1 MDLLKQLESKMQA
14 LVQQR
19 NQLKEELESLK
30 AAGAAAAAMG
40 DQELQSLRARLEE
53 AVAEKTALE
62 KDREAV
68 KEQVA
73 SILRALEAL
82 G

>member
-1 MDLLKQLESKMQA
+1 MDLLKQLEAKMQA

-19 NQLKEELESLK
+19 NQLKDELDALK
-30 AAGAAAAAMG
+30 SVGAAGH
-40 DQELQSLRARLEE
+40 QELQDLRTRLEE
-53 AVAEKTALE
+53 AQAARSALE
-62 KDREAV
+62 QDREAV

-73 SILRALEAL
+73 AILRALEAL

>member
-1 MDLLKQLESKMQA
+1 MDLLKQLETKMQA
-14 LVQQR
+14 LVLQR
-19 NQLKEELESLK
+19 NQLKEELEALK
-30 AAGAAAAAMG
+30 AAGAAG

-53 AVAEKTALE
+53 ALAEKAVLE
-62 KDREAV
+62 RDREAV

>member
-1 MDLLKQLESKMQA
+1 MDLLKQLEAKVQA

-19 NQLKEELESLK
+19 NQLKDELVAIK
-30 AAGAAAAAMG
+30 ATG

-53 AVAEKTALE
+53 AQAERTTLQKE
-62 KDREAV
+62 REAV
-68 KEQVA
+68 KDQVA
-73 SILRALEAL
+73 AILRSLEAL

>member
-19 NQLKEELESLK
+19 NRLKEELDALK
-30 AAGAAAAAMG
+30 AAGAAG
-40 DQELQSLRARLEE
+40 TLEIQSLRVQLDE
-53 AVAEKTALE
+53 AVAAKVALE
-62 KDREAV
+62 RDREAV

>member
-1 MDLLKQLESKMQA
+1 MDLLKQLEAKMQA

-19 NQLKEELESLK
+19 NQLKEELEALK
-30 AAGAAAAAMG
+30 AAGAVG
-40 DQELQSLRARLEE
+40 DQELRSLQTRLD
-53 AVAEKTALE
+53 AALAEKAVLE

-73 SILRALEAL
+73 AILRALEAL

>member
-1 MDLLKQLESKMQA
+1 MELLKQLESRVQA

-19 NQLKEELESLK
+19 NQLKEELDALK
-30 AAGAAAAAMG
+30 AAG

-53 AVAEKTALE
+53 AQAERTTLQKE
-62 KDREAV
+62 REAV

-73 SILRALEAL
+73 TILRSLEAL

>member
-1 MDLLKQLESKMQA
+1 MNLISWIFLA
-14 LVQQR
+14 LA
-19 NQLKEELESLK
+19 L
-30 AAGAAAAAMG
+30 AAGAVAYLMSVRAQKAAVDSSQA
-40 DQELQSLRARLEE
+40 Q
-53 AVAEKTALE
+53 AEKTILE

-73 SILRALEAL
+73 AILRALEAL

>member
-1 MDLLKQLESKMQA
+1 MDLLKQLETKMQA

-19 NQLKEELESLK
+19 NQLKEELDALK
-30 AAGAAAAAMG
+30 AAGSEG
-40 DQELQSLRARLEE
+40 DRELQALKTKLEQALADKASLEN
-53 AVAEKTALE
+53 
-62 KDREAV
+62 DREAV

-73 SILRALEAL
+73 AILRALEAL

>member
-19 NQLKEELESLK
+19 NQLKEELEALK
-30 AAGAAAAAMG
+30 AAGASG
-40 DQELQSLRARLEE
+40 DQELQSLRVRLEE
-53 AVAEKTALE
+53 AVAEKTTLE
-62 KDREAV
+62 MDREAV

-73 SILRALEAL
+73 AILRAMEAL

>member
-1 MDLLKQLESKMQA
+1 MDLLRQLESKVQA

-19 NQLKEELESLK
+19 NQLKEELDALK
-30 AAGAAAAAMG
+30 ANG

-53 AVAEKTALE
+53 AQAERTILE
-62 KDREAV
+62 KEREGV

-73 SILRALEAL
+73 AILRSLEAL

>member
-1 MDLLKQLESKMQA
+1 MDLLKQLETKMQT

-19 NQLKEELESLK
+19 NQLKEELDGLK
-30 AAGAAAAAMG
+30 AAGANPQIFGTPTISQTPNQAW
-40 DQELQSLRARLEE
+40 
-53 AVAEKTALE
+53 AEKAALE

-68 KEQVA
+68 KDQVA
-73 SILRALEAL
+73 AILRALEAL

>member
-14 LVQQR
+14 LVLQR
-19 NQLKEELESLK
+19 NQLKEELDALK
-30 AAGAAAAAMG
+30 AAGAAGNQA
-40 DQELQSLRARLEE
+40 LQSVQTQLEE
-53 AVAEKTALE
+53 ALAAKVALE
-62 KDREAV
+62 QDREAV

-73 SILRALEAL
+73 AILRALEAL

>member
-19 NQLKEELESLK
+19 NQLKEELDALK
-30 AAGAAAAAMG
+30 AAGSA
-40 DQELQSLRARLEE
+40 DSQELQSLRARLEE
-53 AVAEKTALE
+53 AQADKAALE

>member
-1 MDLLKQLESKMQA
+1 MDLLKQLETKMQA

-19 NQLKEELESLK
+19 NQLKEELEALK
-30 AAGAAAAAMG
+30 AGG
-40 DQELQSLRARLEE
+40 DQELQSLRAQL
-53 AVAEKTALE
+53 AESAAMNAALE

-68 KEQVA
+68 KDQVA
-73 SILRALEAL
+73 AILQALEAL

>member
-1 MDLLKQLESKMQA
+1 MDLLKQLESKMQT

-19 NQLKEELESLK
+19 NQLRDELDTLK
-30 AAGAAAAAMG
+30 ATGTVG
-40 DQELQSLRARLEE
+40 DREIQSLRARLEE
-53 AVAEKTALE
+53 VLAEKTSLE
-62 KDREAV
+62 RDREAV

>member
-1 MDLLKQLESKMQA
+1 MDLLKQLESKMQS

-19 NQLKEELESLK
+19 NQLKEELDALK
-30 AAGAAAAAMG
+30 SAGSAG
-40 DQELQSLRARLEE
+40 EQELQSLRTRLED
-53 AVAEKTALE
+53 ALAEKVALE

-68 KEQVA
+68 KAQVA
-73 SILRALEAL
+73 AILQALEAL

>member
-1 MDLLKQLESKMQA
+1 MDLLKQLETKMQA

-19 NQLKEELESLK
+19 NQLKEEVDALK
-30 AAGAAAAAMG
+30 AAGDREVQG
-40 DQELQSLRARLEE
+40 LRARLEE
-53 AVAEKTALE
+53 AQAEKVALE

-68 KEQVA
+68 REQVA
-73 SILRALEAL
+73 AILRALEAL

>member
-14 LVQQR
+14 LVLQR
-19 NQLKEELESLK
+19 NQLKEELDGLK
-30 AAGAAAAAMG
+30 AAGAEG
-40 DQELQSLRARLEE
+40 DQELRSLRVQLEE
-53 AVAEKTALE
+53 AQAARTALE

-73 SILRALEAL
+73 AILRALEAL

>member
-19 NQLKEELESLK
+19 NQLKEELDALK
-30 AAGAAAAAMG
+30 AAGAAG
-40 DQELQSLRARLEE
+40 DQELQSLRTQLE
-53 AVAEKTALE
+53 AAMADKVALE

>member
-19 NQLKEELESLK
+19 NQLKEELDALK
-30 AAGAAAAAMG
+30 AAGAAG
-40 DQELQSLRARLEE
+40 DQAVQSLRARLEE
-53 AVAEKTALE
+53 VQAEKATLE
-62 KDREAV
+62 KEREAV

>member
-19 NQLKEELESLK
+19 NQLKDELDALK
-30 AAGAAAAAMG
+30 AVGATG
-40 DQELQSLRARLEE
+40 DREVQSLRARLEE
-53 AVAEKTALE
+53 IMAEKTLLE
-62 KDREAV
+62 TDREAV

>member
-1 MDLLKQLESKMQA
+1 MDLLKQLEAKLQT

-19 NQLKEELESLK
+19 NQLKEELDALK
-30 AAGAAAAAMG
+30 AAGSSGA
-40 DQELQSLRARLEE
+40 QELKDLKAQLAEAQAARA
-53 AVAEKTALE
+53 ALE
-62 KDREAV
+62 QDRDVA

-73 SILRALEAL
+73 AILRSLEAL

>member
-19 NQLKEELESLK
+19 NQLKEELDALK
-30 AAGAAAAAMG
+30 AAG
-40 DQELQSLRARLEE
+40 DQELQSLRTRLEE
-53 AVAEKTALE
+53 ALAEKTALE

-73 SILRALEAL
+73 AILRAMEAL

>member
-1 MDLLKQLESKMQA
+1 MDLLKQLETKMQA

-19 NQLKEELESLK
+19 NQLKEELDGLK
-30 AAGAAAAAMG
+30 AAGAAG

-53 AVAEKTALE
+53 AQGARTTLE
-62 KDREAV
+62 KEREAV

-73 SILRALEAL
+73 GILRALEAL

>member
-19 NQLKEELESLK
+19 NQLKEELDALK
-30 AAGAAAAAMG
+30 AVGATG
-40 DQELQSLRARLEE
+40 DLEIHSLRTRLEE
-53 AVAEKTALE
+53 VMAEKTLLE

>member
-1 MDLLKQLESKMQA
+1 MDLLKQLEAKMQA

-19 NQLKEELESLK
+19 NQLKEELDALK
-30 AAGAAAAAMG
+30 SAGAAG
-40 DQELQSLRARLEE
+40 DHELRSLRARLEE
-53 AVAEKTALE
+53 AEAGRAALE
-62 KDREAV
+62 QDREAV

-73 SILRALEAL
+73 AILRALEAL

>member
-1 MDLLKQLESKMQA
+1 MDLLKQLESKMQT

-19 NQLKEELESLK
+19 NQLKDELDALK
-30 AAGAAAAAMG
+30 AAGATG
-40 DQELQSLRARLEE
+40 DREIQSLKARLEE
-53 AVAEKTALE
+53 VMAEKTSLE

-68 KEQVA
+68 KEQVV

>member
-19 NQLKEELESLK
+19 NQLKDELDTLK
-30 AAGAAAAAMG
+30 AAGAAG

-68 KEQVA
+68 KVQVA
-73 SILRALEAL
+73 SILRALEDL

>member
-19 NQLKEELESLK
+19 NQLKDELDGLK
-30 AAGAAAAAMG
+30 AAGAAG

-53 AVAEKTALE
+53 AVAEKVALE

>member
-1 MDLLKQLESKMQA
+1 MDLLKQLETKVQG

-19 NQLKEELESLK
+19 NQLKEELDAMKS
-30 AAGAAAAAMG
+30 AG
-40 DQELQSLRARLEE
+40 DREVQSLRARLEE
-53 AVAEKTALE
+53 AQAERQALQKE
-62 KDREAV
+62 REDV

-73 SILRALEAL
+73 AILRSLEAL

>member
-1 MDLLKQLESKMQA
+1 MDLLKQLETKMQA

-19 NQLKEELESLK
+19 NQLKEELDGLK
-30 AAGAAAAAMG
+30 AAG
-40 DQELQSLRARLEE
+40 DQELQSLRSSLDQAL
-53 AVAEKTALE
+53 AEKAALE

-68 KEQVA
+68 KDQVA
-73 SILRALEAL
+73 AILRALEAL

>member
-1 MDLLKQLESKMQA
+1 MDLLKQLEAKMQV

-19 NQLKEELESLK
+19 NQLKDELDALK
-30 AAGAAAAAMG
+30 AAGAAG
-40 DQELQSLRARLEE
+40 NQELQTLRARLEE

-62 KDREAV
+62 MDREAV
-68 KEQVA
+68 KEQVSA
-73 SILRALEAL
+73 ILRALEAL

>member
-1 MDLLKQLESKMQA
+1 MDLLKQLESKMQT

-19 NQLKEELESLK
+19 NQLKDESDALK
-30 AAGAAAAAMG
+30 AAGATG
-40 DQELQSLRARLEE
+40 DREIQSLKARLEE
-53 AVAEKTALE
+53 VMAEKTSLE

-68 KEQVA
+68 KEQVV

>member
-19 NQLKEELESLK
+19 NQLKEELDALK
-30 AAGAAAAAMG
+30 AAGAAG
-40 DQELQSLRARLEE
+40 DQELQSLRASLEE
-53 AVAEKTALE
+53 ALAEKAVLE

-68 KEQVA
+68 KDQVGA
-73 SILRALEAL
+73 ILRALEAL

>member
-1 MDLLKQLESKMQA
+1 MGCDRPKRRGIRTSPG
-14 LVQQR
+14 QR
-19 NQLKEELESLK
+19 CLP
-30 AAGAAAAAMG
+30 AG
-40 DQELQSLRARLEE
+40 DQELQALRARLDE
-53 AVAEKTALE
+53 ALAAKAALE

>member
-1 MDLLKQLESKMQA
+1 MDLLKQLESRVQA

-19 NQLKEELESLK
+19 NQLKEELD
-30 AAGAAAAAMG
+30 AMKSTG
-40 DQELQSLRARLEE
+40 DRELQSLRARLEE
-53 AVAEKTALE
+53 AQAERQALQKE
-62 KDREAV
+62 REEV

-73 SILRALEAL
+73 AILRSLEAL

>member
-19 NQLKEELESLK
+19 NQLKEELDALKASSAAGGQESQSLK
-30 AAGAAAAAMG
+30 A
-40 DQELQSLRARLEE
+40 SLATAL
-53 AVAEKTALE
+53 AEKTVLE
-62 KDREAV
+62 QDREAV

-73 SILRALEAL
+73 AILRAMEAL